1 MARKKSRMGALIKAD
16 QYERATGRLYRE
28 VQFALP
34 KEQNEAER
42 RDTAR
47 EFAQQLT
54 GPEKL
59 PYTLAIH
66 RGDGENPHAHL
77 MFSERANDGI
87 ERSAETWF
95 KRANTAEPER
105 GGARKSRVAVPRTWL
120 EQTREAW
127 EQTANQALERAGR
140 EERIDHRSLGVAEA
154 KRDRARGHGES
165 RGAAARTQ
173 AVRTALGRSVRWAA
187 AALERAGERREA
199 RKQAEGEGGRWTGWS
214 RRTAPGPRRNAS
226 EKNRSAWRSGDA
238 GTSHREWAQVATERA
253 RTEFEAIAQRNRER
267 RALREAAERQAAA
280 GARGGH
286 EGAAGSGAS
295 PRFRAGEGFW
305 AVPVTWT
312 SGLTLGVDLF

>member
-1 MARKKSRMGALIKAD
+1 MGALIKAD

-199 RKQAEGEGGRWTGWS
+199 RKQARERGGDGRAGQGGPRQGRGGTRARRTGRPGGAETPVRLTGVGPGGDGTRADGVRGHSPEEQGATSAAGGGRETGS
-214 RRTAPGPRRNAS
+214 S
-226 EKNRSAWRSGDA
+226 
-238 GTSHREWAQVATERA
+238 
-253 RTEFEAIAQRNRER
+253 
-267 RALREAAERQAAA
+267 

-295 PRFRAGEGFW
+295 PRSRAGEGFW